1 MKIIFK
7 TLPIELKNYFSL
19 NTDYFINGYSSF
31 GIAILKDDNFND
43 FYFCIDTYKEFIN
56 LI

>member
-31 GIAILKDDNFND
+31 GVAILKDNNFND